1 VKGEN
6 SVKLFGPDLA
16 VLEERAKAIKEQIE
30 TVHGIQEAGIFTE
43 LGQPNLL
50 IEADRTRSARYGLAP
65 GDVNAVVQAAIGGQS
80 VTEIF
85 EGERHFPLVIRLM
98 SRYRESLDS
107 IRAIPVWAPNGTAVR
122 LADVATITLQSGA
135 SYIYREN
142 NARYIPIKFSVR
154 GRDLGS
160 TVAEAQEKVER
171 SVTLPTGY
179 HVEWSGEFGELEEAE
194 ARLTYIIPLSLLLV
208 FLLLYGAFNSLRD
221 SVLVLASIPF
231 ALIGGILALFVRG
244 INFSVSAA
252 VGFVSLFGVAVMAGI
267 IVLSFYNQLR
277 ARGIEAETALT
288 RAAEVRMRPVL
299 MMCLSA
305 CIGLLPAA
313 LSTGIGSETQRPLA
327 TVIVGGMLLAPVLI
341 LLVFPV
347 LISFMSGGGYSKTQT
362 PRAEDRPGAVTNETD

>member
-1 VKGEN
+1 
-6 SVKLFGPDLA
+6 
-16 VLEERAKAIKEQIE
+16 
-30 TVHGIQEAGIFTE
+30 
-43 LGQPNLL
+43 
-50 IEADRTRSARYGLAP
+50 
-65 GDVNAVVQAAIGGQS
+65 
-80 VTEIF
+80 
-85 EGERHFPLVIRLM
+85 M

-107 IRAIPVWAPNGTAVR
+107 IKAIPVWPPTGASVR
-122 LADVATITLQSGA
+122 LGDVATITLRSGA

-142 NARYIPIKFSVR
+142 NARYLPIKFSVR

-160 TVAEAQEKVER
+160 AVAEAQAKVEQN
-171 SVTLPTGY
+171 VKLPAGY
-179 HVEWSGEFGELEEAE
+179 HVEWSGEFGELKEAE
-194 ARLTYIIPLSLLLV
+194 ARLAYIVPLSLLLI

-231 ALIGGILALFVRG
+231 ALIGGVLALFVRG

-267 IVLSFYNQLR
+267 ILLSFYNQLR
-277 ARGIEAETALT
+277 ARGVDVGTALS

-347 LISFMSGGGYSKTQT
+347 LISLMPGSERSNAQAADGERPEASD
-362 PRAEDRPGAVTNETD
+362 RALDQGQG